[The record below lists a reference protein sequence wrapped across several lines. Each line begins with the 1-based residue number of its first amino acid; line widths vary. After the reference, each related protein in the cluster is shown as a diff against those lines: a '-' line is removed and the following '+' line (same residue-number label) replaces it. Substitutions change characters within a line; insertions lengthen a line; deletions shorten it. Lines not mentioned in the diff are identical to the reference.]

1 MVAWLSILLSN
12 GSAASVGVGIGPT
25 LECRTLRWFPMGMYL
40 EYFTD
45 VAE

>member
-1 MVAWLSILLSN
+1 MVAWSSILLSS
-12 GSAASVGVGIGPT
+12 GSAGVGVGIGPT